1 MNVFDKGNALLLQK
15 IRQQHK
21 LKRYLQFIFGMFLM
35 SLSFNLFLS
44 PNGLVT
50 GGVSGIAIM
59 LNYLFNIPNA
69 VVLYTGMVILIILS
83 YLFLGKERTKANV
96 LGSILFPTL
105 VMITQFVPGV
115 LQIDTTNLLLTS
127 IFAGLMTGFG
137 LGLVIKAGFASGGTD
152 ILQLIISKYFHMSM
166 GKAIIL
172 IDGTILL
179 SAVFIFGINNVMY
192 AMIILYLIS
201 YISDKVILGISEN
214 KAFYII
220 TKEEEKVKD
229 YILKA
234 LGHGITEFNATG
246 GYLNEKQKVIMSV
259 LPTKEY
265 FTLKEGLKAI
275 DKDAFFIITDAYEV
289 FGGENAKEQG

>member
-1 MNVFDKGNALLLQK
+1 MNVFDKGNELLLQHIK
-15 IRQQHK
+15 QQHK
-21 LKRYLQFIFGMFLM
+21 LKRYLQFFFGMLLL

-50 GGVSGIAIM
+50 GGVGGIAIM
-59 LNYLFNIPNA
+59 LNHSFNIPNA

-83 YLFLGKERTKANV
+83 YFFLGKERTKANV
-96 LGSILFPTL
+96 LGSVLFPTF
-105 VMITQFVPGV
+105 VMLTEFVPNV
-115 LQIDTTNLLLTS
+115 LYVDTSNLLLTS

-137 LGLVIKAGFASGGTD
+137 LGLVIKAGFACGGTD
-152 ILQLIISKYFHMSM
+152 ILQLIVSKYFHMSM

-172 IDGTILL
+172 IDGAILL

-229 YILKA
+229 YILKQ
-234 LGHGITEFNATG
+234 LRHGITEFNATG
-246 GYLNEKQKVIMSV
+246 GYLNEKQNVIMTV

-265 FTLKEGLKAI
+265 IILKEGLKAI

-289 FGGENAKEQG
+289 FGGENERE